1 MAPTLV
7 GGPPDKP
14 SHVVVIVTTTPWS
27 TGSGVSW
34 CKSAPLQP
42 DALPSVA
49 EQREPVDHARLP
61 SLLSVIG

>member
-14 SHVVVIVTTTPWS
+14 SHVVVIVTTTPLVHRKR
-27 TGSGVSW
+27 VSW